1 MQSLKKS
8 QSAFT
13 KRNYKYVFT
22 GCDLTKDFGEDGNF
36 PRINYL
42 IKTYESKHKQF
53 YSNCMQEK
61 EKQRVN

>member
-42 IKTYESKHKQF
+42 RRMKVSI
-53 YSNCMQEK
+53 SNFIPTVCRKKRNK
-61 EKQRVN
+61 E